1 MSLLL
6 ATIMLTFNSWRLTA
20 LAFGVVV
27 CALVLVSWP
36 WHFSVIPRHH
46 GIGGRRRLN
55 WCGDQR
61 VHHHFDSFQ
70 QSPRLHG
77 DREAMRDEVLDSS
90 RHIISTTL
98 TTFGG
103 FLPLILEGSQFWPPF
118 AMAIAGGVLLSTI
131 ISFYLVPP
139 AYVLLGA
146 PRDNRIE
153 RAQLKAAR
161 GALA

>member
-1 MSLLL
+1 
-6 ATIMLTFNSWRLTA
+6 
-20 LAFGVVV
+20 
-27 CALVLVSWP
+27 
-36 WHFSVIPRHH
+36 
-46 GIGGRRRLN
+46 
-55 WCGDQR
+55 
-61 VHHHFDSFQ
+61 
-70 QSPRLHG
+70 
-77 DREAMRDEVLDSS
+77 MRDEVIDSS

-139 AYVLLGA
+139 AYVLLGS

-153 RAQLKAAR
+153 RAQATVSK
-161 GALA
+161 GAFA

>member
-1 MSLLL
+1 M
-6 ATIMLTFNSWRLTA
+6 A
-20 LAFGVVV
+20 LVGVVG
-27 CALVLVSWP
+27 S
-36 WHFSVIPRHH
+36 
-46 GIGGRRRLN
+46 IGVAINACIIILT
-55 WCGDQR
+55 
-61 VHHHFDSFQ
+61 SFQ
-70 QSPRLHG
+70 QSPAAASG
-77 DREAMRDEVLDSS
+77 DKEAMRDEVIDSS

-139 AYVLLGA
+139 AYVLLGS

-153 RAQLKAAR
+153 RAQATVSK
-161 GALA
+161 GAFA